1 LGKRR
6 AGPFDKST
14 RERQDA
20 EWPRQARA
28 RRIQHITR
36 RPRQG
41 VLIMEQAQ
49 HALEI
54 ATLAGGCFWCLEAVF
69 LELRGVESVISGYAG
84 GLTEA
89 PTYEQVCSGRTGHA
103 EVVQIKFDPKTI
115 SYEDLLH
122 VFFTIHDPTTR
133 NRQGADVGTQYRS
146 AIFYHSD
153 QQKAA
158 VEKVIAELDAAS
170 IWDGPIVTE
179 VTAYTKYFPAEAY
192 HQNYYNQNASQP
204 YCKVVIAPKVAKA
217 REKFFEKLK
226 KK

>member
-1 LGKRR
+1 
-6 AGPFDKST
+6 
-14 RERQDA
+14 
-20 EWPRQARA
+20 
-28 RRIQHITR
+28 
-36 RPRQG
+36 
-41 VLIMEQAQ
+41 MEQAQ

-84 GLTEA
+84 GPTEA

-179 VTAYTKYFPAEAY
+179 VAAYTKFFPAEAY
-192 HQNYYNQNASQP
+192 HQNYYSQNASQP